1 METTQ
6 RTSQEA
12 SNKIITIPNIL
23 SFFRLCLIP
32 FLVWHYCVKKDYTG
46 AAIILLVSGFTDI
59 LDGFIARRFH
69 MVSNVGKALDPVADK
84 LTQIAMLICLLTN
97 FPLMWIPLILLV
109 AKEIFAAVTGMLV
122 VKKTG
127 KVYGAEWHGKLNT
140 VMIYGMIVLHL
151 VWPDIPTGISI
162 GLIVLSVLV
171 MVDSSL
177 LYCRRNYRILK
188 EKPET

>member
-6 RTSQEA
+6 GTSQEV

-32 FLVWHYCVKKDYTG
+32 LLAWRYCVKKDYTG

-69 MVSNVGKALDPVADK
+69 MVSNIGKALDPVADK
-84 LTQIAMLICLLTN
+84 MTQIAMLICLLTN

-109 AKEIFAAVTGMLV
+109 AKEIFAAVTG
-122 VKKTG
+122 
-127 KVYGAEWHGKLNT
+127 
-140 VMIYGMIVLHL
+140 
-151 VWPDIPTGISI
+151 
-162 GLIVLSVLV
+162 
-171 MVDSSL
+171 
-177 LYCRRNYRILK
+177 C
-188 EKPET
+188 

>member
-1 METTQ
+1 
-6 RTSQEA
+6 
-12 SNKIITIPNIL
+12 
-23 SFFRLCLIP
+23 
-32 FLVWHYCVKKDYTG
+32 
-46 AAIILLVSGFTDI
+46 
-59 LDGFIARRFH
+59 
-69 MVSNVGKALDPVADK
+69 MVSNIGKALDPVADK
-84 LTQIAMLICLLTN
+84 MTQIAMLICLLTN

-151 VWPDIPTGISI
+151 VWPDIPTGIST
-162 GLIVLSVLV
+162 GLIVFSTLV
-171 MVDSSL
+171 MVYSSL

-188 EKPET
+188 EKPSFFEN